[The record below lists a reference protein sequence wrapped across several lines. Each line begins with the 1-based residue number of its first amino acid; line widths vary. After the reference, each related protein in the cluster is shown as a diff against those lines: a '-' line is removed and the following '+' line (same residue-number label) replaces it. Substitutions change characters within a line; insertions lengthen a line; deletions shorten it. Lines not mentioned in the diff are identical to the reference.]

1 MKTFSSVLSAIFTIL
16 SALCFV
22 FCFSI
27 DTEQDSWF
35 MYMGLAFLG
44 FIISIALSALAGN
57 LYKLAGSVV
66 AFVSVIAASIEMK
79 RHPNSRRT
87 TALISTYTNRR
98 NQFNYSKLYH
108 NAKQVY
114 LKGIR

>member
-1 MKTFSSVLSAIFTIL
+1 MKRFSSVLSAIFTML

-22 FCFSI
+22 LCFSV

-35 MYMGLAFLG
+35 LYMGLAFLG
-44 FIISIALSALAGN
+44 FIISIALSAFAGN
-57 LYKLAGSVV
+57 LYKLAGSVI

-79 RHPNSRRT
+79 RHPNSNHT
-87 TALISTYTNRR
+87 KALISTYTNHR

-114 LKGIR
+114 LKGNR

>member
-1 MKTFSSVLSAIFTIL
+1 MKRFSSVLSAIFTVL

-22 FCFSI
+22 LCFSV

-44 FIISIALSALAGN
+44 FIISIALSAIAGN
-57 LYKLAGSVV
+57 LYRLAGSVI
-66 AFVSVIAASIEMK
+66 AFVSVIAASIEMR
-79 RHPNSRRT
+79 RHPNSHHTRE
-87 TALISTYTNRR
+87 LISTYTNRR

-114 LKGIR
+114 LKGNR